1 MAHVRQDTLTV
12 PPEWWDHLKW
22 HKRTV
27 AKAERKAA
35 KKLIEKEVKEKDE

>member
-12 PPEWWDHLKW
+12 PPEYWKHLKY
-22 HKRTV
+22 HKKTV

-35 KKLIEKEVKEKDE
+35 KKLIEKELKDKNE